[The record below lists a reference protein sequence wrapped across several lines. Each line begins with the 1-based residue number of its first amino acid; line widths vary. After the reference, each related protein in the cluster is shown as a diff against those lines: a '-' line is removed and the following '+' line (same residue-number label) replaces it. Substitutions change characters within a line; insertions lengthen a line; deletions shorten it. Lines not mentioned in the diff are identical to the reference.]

1 MVFISYRAS
10 NSPRPRDGKGRKTVE
25 HFEKLHRP
33 GSQITGGDK
42 EPWFSWLD
50 GATIPPYGKRRDF
63 FPCGIRWKKENGD
76 PFPLSPPFFLGQTR
90 RGTVCTAYK
99 REGRGAVIWARATSE
114 GKDDVIKTWLE

>member
-10 NSPRPRDGKGRKTVE
+10 NSPRPRDGKERKTVE

-50 GATIPPYGKRRDF
+50 GATIPPYGEREETFFHVEFGGKRRME
-63 FPCGIRWKKENGD
+63 IR
-76 PFPLSPPFFLGQTR
+76 FLYPLSFSSAKQGGELFAQRTR
-90 RGTVCTAYK
+90 E
-99 REGRGAVIWARATSE
+99 REGE
-114 GKDDVIKTWLE
+114 L